1 MSNKHSKNKNNSKI
15 VSNNKPVTKK
25 VTKKKSTSRIGFL
38 LVSFVLML
46 VILVA
51 TVFGDV
57 QQVIANKKET
67 EALSNRYIE
76 LLEEEAS
83 LNSQVIKLQ
92 DPEYRARYAR
102 ENQMYTKDGETILI
116 IIDKDGKRMVKTEE
130 E

>member
-1 MSNKHSKNKNNSKI
+1 MSNKHSKNKKNAKTSSKQ
-15 VSNNKPVTKK
+15 VNKK
-25 VTKKKSTSRIGFL
+25 VTKNQNTSRIGFL
-38 LVSFVLML
+38 LFAFVISL
-46 VILVA
+46 VALVA
-51 TVFGDV
+51 TVFGNV

-67 EALSNRYIE
+67 DVLSNRYIE

-92 DPEYRARYAR
+92 DPEYKARYAR

-116 IIDKDGKRMVKTEE
+116 IIDKDKKRMVTEE

>member
-1 MSNKHSKNKNNSKI
+1 MSNKNSKSKKNTKI
-15 VSNNKPVTKK
+15 SSKQVNKKITKN
-25 VTKKKSTSRIGFL
+25 KSTSRIGFL
-38 LVSFVLML
+38 LFTFVFML

-51 TVFGDV
+51 TVFSDV

-67 EALSNRYIE
+67 ESLSNRYIE

-92 DPEYRARYAR
+92 DPEYKARYAR

-116 IIDKDGKRMVKTEE
+116 IIDKDGKRMITTEE

>member
-1 MSNKHSKNKNNSKI
+1 MSNKHSKNKKNAKT
-15 VSNNKPVTKK
+15 SNKQISKK
-25 VTKKKSTSRIGFL
+25 VTKSSSTSRVGLLFL
-38 LVSFVLML
+38 MFILML
-46 VILVA
+46 VVLVA

-57 QQVIANKKET
+57 QQVIANKRET
-67 EALSNRYIE
+67 EALSNRYVE

-92 DPEYRARYAR
+92 DLEYRARYAR

-116 IIDKDGKRMVKTEE
+116 IIDKDGKRMITQEE

>member
-1 MSNKHSKNKNNSKI
+1 MSNKNSKSKKNTKI
-15 VSNNKPVTKK
+15 SSKQVNKK
-25 VTKKKSTSRIGFL
+25 VTKNKSTSRIGFL
-38 LVSFVLML
+38 LFTFVFML

-51 TVFGDV
+51 TVFSDV
-57 QQVIANKKET
+57 QQVIANKRET
-67 EALSNRYIE
+67 ESLSNRYIE

-92 DPEYRARYAR
+92 DPEYKARYAR

-116 IIDKDGKRMVKTEE
+116 IIDKDGKRMITTEE

>member
-1 MSNKHSKNKNNSKI
+1 MSNKSAKSKQVSKTSNKK
-15 VSNNKPVTKK
+15 VAKK
-25 VTKKKSTSRIGFL
+25 VTKNNNTGRLGVAFF
-38 LVSFVLML
+38 FVIA
-46 VILVA
+46 VAVVLVA
-51 TVFGDV
+51 TVFGDL
-57 QQVIANKKET
+57 QQVFENKRQT
-67 EALSNRYIE
+67 EELNNKYIE

-116 IIDKDGKRMVKTEE
+116 IIDKDKKRMIQEE

>member
-1 MSNKHSKNKNNSKI
+1 MSNKSSKSKNKK
-15 VSNNKPVTKK
+15 VNNKKIASKKNTKK
-25 VTKKKSTSRIGFL
+25 NNNTGRLGFAFFAL
-38 LVSFVLML
+38 IVFSV
-46 VILVA
+46 VLVA
-51 TVFGDV
+51 TVFKDL
-57 QQVIANKKET
+57 QQVYFNKQET
-67 EALSNRYIE
+67 EQLNNRYIE

-116 IIDKDGKRMVKTEE
+116 IIDGNKKKMIKEE

>member
-1 MSNKHSKNKNNSKI
+1 MSNNHSKNKKNAKTSIKQVN
-15 VSNNKPVTKK
+15 KK
-25 VTKKKSTSRIGFL
+25 VTKKQNTSRIGFL
-38 LVSFVLML
+38 LFAFVISL
-46 VILVA
+46 VALVA
-51 TVFGDV
+51 TVFGNV

-67 EALSNRYIE
+67 DVLSNRYIE

-92 DPEYRARYAR
+92 DPEYKARYAR

-116 IIDKDGKRMVKTEE
+116 IIDKDKKRMVTEE

>member
-1 MSNKHSKNKNNSKI
+1 MSNKHSKNKKTVKTSSKQ
-15 VSNNKPVTKK
+15 TCRK
-25 VTKKKSTSRIGFL
+25 VTKSKSTGRIGFL
-38 LVSFVLML
+38 LFAFVLML
-46 VILVA
+46 VVLIA
-51 TVFGDV
+51 TVFGDI

-67 EALSNRYIE
+67 EALNNRYIE

-116 IIDKDGKRMVKTEE
+116 IIDKDGKRMIKPEE

>member
-1 MSNKHSKNKNNSKI
+1 MSNKNSKSKKNTKI
-15 VSNNKPVTKK
+15 SSKQVNKKITKN
-25 VTKKKSTSRIGFL
+25 KSTSRIGFL
-38 LVSFVLML
+38 LFTFVFML

-51 TVFGDV
+51 TVFSDV
-57 QQVIANKKET
+57 QQVIANKRET
-67 EALSNRYIE
+67 KSLSNRYIE

-92 DPEYRARYAR
+92 DPEYKARYAR

-116 IIDKDGKRMVKTEE
+116 IIDKDGKRMITTEE

>member
-1 MSNKHSKNKNNSKI
+1 MSNMNSNSKKNTKI
-15 VSNNKPVTKK
+15 SSKQVNKK
-25 VTKKKSTSRIGFL
+25 VTKNKSTNRIVFL
-38 LVSFVLML
+38 LFAFVFML

-57 QQVIANKKET
+57 QQVIANKRET
-67 EALSNRYIE
+67 ENLNNRYIE

-92 DPEYRARYAR
+92 DPEYKARYAR

-116 IIDKDGKRMVKTEE
+116 IIDKDGKRMITTEE

>member
-1 MSNKHSKNKNNSKI
+1 MSNKNSNSKKNTKISSKQVNKKVSKN
-15 VSNNKPVTKK
+15 
-25 VTKKKSTSRIGFL
+25 KSTSRIGFL
-38 LVSFVLML
+38 LFTFVFML

-51 TVFGDV
+51 TVFSDV
-57 QQVIANKKET
+57 QQVIANKRET
-67 EALSNRYIE
+67 ESLSNRYIE

-92 DPEYRARYAR
+92 DPEYKARYAR

-116 IIDKDGKRMVKTEE
+116 IIDKDGKRMITTEE

>member
-1 MSNKHSKNKNNSKI
+1 MSNKNSKSKKNTKI
-15 VSNNKPVTKK
+15 SSKQVNKK
-25 VTKKKSTSRIGFL
+25 VTKNKSTSRIGFL
-38 LVSFVLML
+38 LFTFVFML

-51 TVFGDV
+51 TVFSDV
-57 QQVIANKKET
+57 QQVIANKRET
-67 EALSNRYIE
+67 KSLSNRYIE

-92 DPEYRARYAR
+92 DPEYKARYAR

-116 IIDKDGKRMVKTEE
+116 IIDKDGKRMITTEE

>member
-1 MSNKHSKNKNNSKI
+1 MSNKNSNSKKNTKI
-15 VSNNKPVTKK
+15 SSNQVNKK
-25 VTKKKSTSRIGFL
+25 VTKNKSTSRIGFL
-38 LVSFVLML
+38 LFAFVFML

-51 TVFGDV
+51 TVFSDV
-57 QQVIANKKET
+57 QQVIANKRET
-67 EALSNRYIE
+67 ENLNNRYIE

-92 DPEYRARYAR
+92 DPEYKARYAR

-116 IIDKDGKRMVKTEE
+116 IIDKDGKRMITTEE

>member
-1 MSNKHSKNKNNSKI
+1 MSNKNSKSKKNTKI
-15 VSNNKPVTKK
+15 SSKQVNKK
-25 VTKKKSTSRIGFL
+25 VTKNKSTSRIGFL
-38 LVSFVLML
+38 LFTFVFML

-51 TVFGDV
+51 TVFSDV

-67 EALSNRYIE
+67 ESLSNRYIE

-92 DPEYRARYAR
+92 DPEYKARYAR

-116 IIDKDGKRMVKTEE
+116 IIDKDGKRMITTEE

>member
-1 MSNKHSKNKNNSKI
+1 MSNKNSKSKKNTKISSKQVNKKVSKN
-15 VSNNKPVTKK
+15 
-25 VTKKKSTSRIGFL
+25 KSTSRIGFL
-38 LVSFVLML
+38 LFTFVFML

-51 TVFGDV
+51 TVFSDV

-67 EALSNRYIE
+67 ESLSNRYIE

-92 DPEYRARYAR
+92 DPEYKARYAR

-116 IIDKDGKRMVKTEE
+116 IIDKDGKRMITTEE

>member
-1 MSNKHSKNKNNSKI
+1 MSNKNSKSKKNTKI
-15 VSNNKPVTKK
+15 SSKQVNKK
-25 VTKKKSTSRIGFL
+25 VTKNKSTSRIGFL
-38 LVSFVLML
+38 LFTFVFML

-51 TVFGDV
+51 TVFSDV
-57 QQVIANKKET
+57 QQVIANKRET
-67 EALSNRYIE
+67 ENLSNRYIE

-92 DPEYRARYAR
+92 DPEYKARYAR

-116 IIDKDGKRMVKTEE
+116 IIDKDGKRMITTEE

>member
-1 MSNKHSKNKNNSKI
+1 MSNKHSKNKKNAKASNKQ
-15 VSNNKPVTKK
+15 VSKK
-25 VTKKKSTSRIGFL
+25 VAKSNSTSRIGLLFL
-38 LVSFVLML
+38 VFILML
-46 VILVA
+46 VVLVA

-116 IIDKDGKRMVKTEE
+116 IIDKDGKRMITQEE

>member
-1 MSNKHSKNKNNSKI
+1 MSNKNSKSKKNTKI
-15 VSNNKPVTKK
+15 SSKQVNKK
-25 VTKKKSTSRIGFL
+25 VTKNRSTSRIGFL
-38 LVSFVLML
+38 LFTFVFML

-51 TVFGDV
+51 TVFSDV
-57 QQVIANKKET
+57 QQVIANKRET
-67 EALSNRYIE
+67 ESLSNRYIE

-92 DPEYRARYAR
+92 DPEYKARYAR

-116 IIDKDGKRMVKTEE
+116 IIDKDGKRMITTEE

>member
-1 MSNKHSKNKNNSKI
+1 MSNNHSKNKKNAKTSIKQVN
-15 VSNNKPVTKK
+15 KK
-25 VTKKKSTSRIGFL
+25 VTKKQNTSRIGFL
-38 LVSFVLML
+38 LFAFVISL
-46 VILVA
+46 VALVA
-51 TVFGDV
+51 TVFGNV

-67 EALSNRYIE
+67 DVLSNRYIE

-92 DPEYRARYAR
+92 DPEYKARYAR

-116 IIDKDGKRMVKTEE
+116 IIDKDKKRMVIEE

>member
-1 MSNKHSKNKNNSKI
+1 M
-15 VSNNKPVTKK
+15 
-25 VTKKKSTSRIGFL
+25 FF
-38 LVSFVLML
+38 FVFTA
-46 VILVA
+46 VALVA
-51 TVFGDV
+51 TVFGDL
-57 QQVIANKKET
+57 QQVVSNKKQT
-67 EALSNRYIE
+67 EELSNKYIE

-130 E
+130 

>member
-1 MSNKHSKNKNNSKI
+1 MSNKHSKNKKTVKTSSKQ
-15 VSNNKPVTKK
+15 TRRK
-25 VTKKKSTSRIGFL
+25 VTKSKSTGRIGVL
-38 LVSFVLML
+38 LFAFVLML
-46 VILVA
+46 VVLIA
-51 TVFGDV
+51 TVFGDI

-67 EALSNRYIE
+67 EALNNRYIE

-116 IIDKDGKRMVKTEE
+116 IIDKDGKRMIKPEE

>member
-1 MSNKHSKNKNNSKI
+1 MSNKHSKSKKNSNASSKQ
-15 VSNNKPVTKK
+15 VRKK
-25 VTKKKSTSRIGFL
+25 VTKNNNTSRIGFL
-38 LVSFVLML
+38 LLAFVLML
-46 VILVA
+46 VILIA
-51 TVFGDV
+51 TVFGDI

-67 EALSNRYIE
+67 ESLNNRYIE

-116 IIDKDGKRMVKTEE
+116 IIDKDGKKMVKPEE